1 MNGQQCYSIG
11 ETALKLGVSV
21 VTIRRWDKLGKLP
34 SQFRTIG
41 NHRRFTAKTIARI
54 HQDKARINVCYARV
68 SSYDQK
74 KDLETQASY
83 LSHYCREQQI
93 EHIVIKDLGSG
104 LNFKKKGLNKLIG
117 MILSGEID
125 TIYVSNKDRLLRFG
139 SELVVKIAAQFNTN
153 IVFLEDKAQNF
164 EQTLAKDVLEIITVF
179 SAKLYGSR
187 SHKKTRKKMTSHNT
201 S

>member
-1 MNGQQCYSIG
+1 
-11 ETALKLGVSV
+11 
-21 VTIRRWDKLGKLP
+21 
-34 SQFRTIG
+34 
-41 NHRRFTAKTIARI
+41 
-54 HQDKARINVCYARV
+54 
-68 SSYDQK
+68 
-74 KDLETQASY
+74 
-83 LSHYCREQQI
+83 
-93 EHIVIKDLGSG
+93 
-104 LNFKKKGLNKLIG
+104 
-117 MILSGEID
+117 
-125 TIYVSNKDRLLRFG
+125 LRFG